1 MKLLHILAILLMTLV
16 TGCASTTRPGSTGI
30 TRPQLMLVPAS
41 TVERLALNDY
51 ASQQNKAK
59 SVGRLIERGP
69 EYERL
74 RQIGDRL
81 IAQTSVFR
89 DDAKQWKWDLKLI
102 DAPVL
107 NASCAPG
114 GKITFYTGIVRQLQ
128 LTDDEIAAVMG
139 HEIAHA
145 IREHGREKL
154 SQAMGQEVVVT
165 LAAALGNLPRG
176 VAALG
181 SQAATLAYTLPNSR
195 EKELEADKI
204 GAELMARAGYNPA
217 GALSVW
223 HKMIAATQGKTA
235 PPFLSTH
242 PSHTARITELQ
253 ALQQTLQPLYEAA
266 SKDAPVAGQLPA
278 SLPRPPVIMS
288 ALRTATP
295 TTDDLVAAASAH

>member
-1 MKLLHILAILLMTLV
+1 MKHLTILSVVLLALL
-16 TGCASTTRPGSTGI
+16 TGCASTTRPGSAGI
-30 TRPQLMLVPAS
+30 TRQQLLLVPAS
-41 TVERLALNDY
+41 TVERMALSDY

-74 RQIGDRL
+74 KQIGDRL

-89 DDAKQWKWDLKLI
+89 DDTAQWKWDLKLI

-114 GKITFYTGIVRQLQ
+114 GKITFYTGIIRQLK
-128 LTDDEIAAVMG
+128 LTDDEIAAIMG

-165 LAAALGNLPRG
+165 LAAALGNLPRAL
-176 VAALG
+176 AALSG
-181 SQAATLAYTLPNSR
+181 QATTLAYTLPNSR

-217 GALSVW
+217 GAISVW
-223 HKMIAATQGKTA
+223 HKMITATEGKTT
-235 PPFLSTH
+235 PQFLSTH
-242 PSHTARITELQ
+242 PSHTTRITELV
-253 ALQQTLQPLYEAA
+253 ALQQPLQPLYEAA
-266 SKDAPVAGQLPA
+266 SKDAPLVGQLPA
-278 SLPRPPVIMS
+278 GLPRPPVIMAAS
-288 ALRTATP
+288 RTVAP
-295 TTDDLVAAASAH
+295 TTDGVLITTAAH